1 MSDEIDIKNKIKAN
15 SSLFIKFVKSAVT
28 ASPKVQNNFLDVTA
42 QVALTIQNI
51 IDDANL
57 VVDLDYKGNDFWLK
71 NRCKT
76 SCFIDGGVD
85 RTSIISSAPLSIRA
99 GSYIVKPDAEDKHRE
114 FFEESMVFLGDLY
127 DPKNE
132 LYDLSDDDF
141 DEDQMLN
148 KKKDGARIIFEAV
161 TIVKHILLN
170 RKFDYC
176 FLHGP
181 IEATVMPFTVMGFP
195 TFTKFAV
202 ENMLPFYNKNKLNAE
217 ARHFI
222 NVYLEALKY
231 IKQSKFPVYGIVETS
246 NSAPYIKNLL
256 YTYKSKSIISDKDF
270 RNTLSTIK
278 KYKITDSHLLEIIL
292 KNGQALKPLEVKKQI
307 KGFSVTSGSAWE
319 DKMESFPSVYIGYIK
334 TTDHS
339 SPIRIESLRSPT
351 DFQKDFEYIL
361 ATARLLPNYGFPVG
375 LNIVDKFAKIPNW
388 MSKASR
394 RYYATHLLK
403 QAIKSKDQN
412 TISLAVKILSR
423 KVRSWRNR
431 PLGGMAR

>member
-42 QVALTIQNI
+42 QVALTIQKI

-231 IKQSKFPVYGIVETS
+231 IKQSKYPAYGIVETS

-256 YTYKSKSIISDKDF
+256 YTYKSKGIISDKDF

-339 SPIRIESLRSPT
+339 SPIRIESLKSPT